1 MRSQSSIGMVADDER
16 PGKRTAKKVDQM
28 VKLAQANAGS
38 PRHGSTEVAMIRVD
52 LAWLQSTG
60 YIYDG

>member
-1 MRSQSSIGMVADDER
+1 MVADDER

-38 PRHGSTEVAMIRVD
+38 PRHGSREVAMIRVD
-52 LAWLQSTG
+52 PAWLQSTG